1 MVLCVLETQV
11 PQIPFQNALRH
22 YKNSK
27 VPDRIYLILSPINFF
42 LFSYSEY
49 DLPHSPPFTCPF
61 PRCETKHKVRSK
73 LAIHYAVTHKVLKR
87 YLEEEMNLG
96 NKTETDVLP
105 ENSNQKNNA
114 KQFLSESEDDSS
126 KSSNQLKKKIDDFD
140 EESISSVPK
149 RKKPRPKPKSKQVKP
164 RTTEEKSEFEESTHK
179 PKRSRLISRDDDS
192 GIFNDNSSVISAT
205 KRENFGL
212 TNDVTVG
219 SDFEYSRGDENIISD
234 DTIENNIGISE
245 NLGLVVHKNPQTS
258 LINENNEII
267 HKGTNIKREKQSS
280 TTSQIFVCPICELE
294 GIYRNLD
301 KAHQHITEFHQLPLE
316 KQIALGVVPQ
326 ARTLF

>member
-1 MVLCVLETQV
+1 M
-11 PQIPFQNALRH
+11 
-22 YKNSK
+22 
-27 VPDRIYLILSPINFF
+27 PDRILAQFIIILF
-42 LFSYSEY
+42 LPYSEY

-61 PRCETKHKVRSK
+61 PRCEKKHKVRSK

-87 YLEEEMNLG
+87 YLEEEINLA
-96 NKTETDVLP
+96 NQTETDVLP

-126 KSSNQLKKKIDDFD
+126 RSSNQLKKKIDDFD

-149 RKKPRPKPKSKQVKP
+149 KKKPRPKPKSKQVNP